1 MKQMR
6 RFICALLAALML
18 LSGTALAEASYTA
31 GTYTASANGN
41 NGPVTVEV
49 TFSGTAIES
58 VNVTNHSETAGICDV
73 AMTRIP
79 QAIVNGQT
87 LVVDAVAG
95 ATNSSKAI
103 LAAVED
109 CVMQA
114 GGDVEALKVKAND
127 GEAASTETVII
138 NTDVL
143 AIGGGGAGLTA
154 AVRAGQFG
162 VKCVVIEKLAQ
173 LGGATAASQGNYAAV
188 DPEKQ
193 VPQGI
198 EDSIM
203 LQIQQTY
210 QGGDCKAKLDL
221 VETMAYHALD
231 GVHWLENLGVEFNEQ
246 MTTVVGAIWPR
257 THGAVGKG
265 AAIIEKLKT
274 AAEAYNTD
282 IYMETTATELI
293 VEDGRVVGCKA
304 IGADGTNYEFHASLG
319 VVMCTGGFGKN
330 TEMLKKYNPNIPEGV
345 VSMAHA
351 GATGDGIIM
360 GEAIGANLYGMEYI
374 QMLTTSGAVLTGA
387 SIEDVLYI
395 NAEGNRFVAEDSRR
409 DMLCN
414 AAFNQTGSVYYVL
427 SDQSLVDRQGNQ
439 ASVDA
444 AVAEGKV
451 FKADTLEELAGIMGM
466 SAENLTAAVADYNAC
481 VESNTPDSF
490 GRYTFNHKLDTAPYY
505 FSTALRP
512 MILYTCGGL
521 EINAAAQVLDAQGR
535 PIPGFYAAGEVAGGL
550 HGSNRLAGN
559 GISEPV
565 IFGQIAVESMMAD
578 Q

>member
-1 MKQMR
+1 MKQIKQLVCTVLVVLMV
-6 RFICALLAALML
+6 FSGAAF
-18 LSGTALAEASYTA
+18 AENTYTA

-49 TFSGTAIES
+49 VFSANAIER
-58 VNVTNHSETAGICDV
+58 VNVTEHSETAGICDV
-73 AMTRIP
+73 AIERIP
-79 QAIVNGQT
+79 QSIVDGQT
-87 LVVDAVAG
+87 LAVDVVSG

-103 LAAVED
+103 LAAVES
-109 CVMQA
+109 CVLQA
-114 GGDVEALKVKAND
+114 GGDVEMLKQKKT
-127 GEAASTETVII
+127 EAKTSTAETVIV

-143 AIGGGGAGLTA
+143 AVGGGGAGLTV
-154 AVRAGQFG
+154 AVRAGQLG

-210 QGGDCKAKLDL
+210 QGGDCKAKLEL

-265 AAIIEKLKT
+265 TAIVEKLKA
-274 AAEAYNTD
+274 AAESYNTD

-293 VEDGRVVGCKA
+293 VENGRVTGCKA
-304 IGADGTNYEFHASLG
+304 IGADGTNYEFRASLG

-330 TEMLKKYNPNIPEGV
+330 NEMLKKYNPNIPDGV
-345 VSMAHA
+345 ISMAHA
-351 GATGDGIIM
+351 GATGDGILM
-360 GEAIGANLYGMEYI
+360 GEAVGARLCGMEYI

-387 SIEDVLYI
+387 SIEDVIYI
-395 NAEGNRFVAEDSRR
+395 NAEGSRFIAEDSRR
-409 DMLCN
+409 DVLCN
-414 AAFNQTGSVYYVL
+414 AAFNQTGSAYYVL

-439 ASVDA
+439 EAVDA

-451 FKADTLEELAGIMGM
+451 FKADTLEELADIMGM
-466 SAENLTAAVADYNAC
+466 KAENLTAAVADYNAS
-481 VESNTPDSF
+481 VETGATDTF
-490 GRYTFNHKLDTAPYY
+490 GRYTFNHTLDSAPYY
-505 FSTALRP
+505 CSAALRP

-521 EINAAAQVLDAQGR
+521 EINAAAQVLNEQGN
-535 PIPGFYAAGEVAGGL
+535 PIPSLYAAGEVAGGL
-550 HGSNRLAGN
+550 HGSNRIAGN
-559 GISEPV
+559 GISEPI

>member
-1 MKQMR
+1 MKQIK
-6 RFICALLAALML
+6 RFACALLAILML
-18 LSGTALAEASYTA
+18 VSSVALAEASYTA

-49 TFSGTAIES
+49 TFSDSAIES
-58 VNVTNHSETAGICDV
+58 VTVKEHAETAGICDV
-73 AMTRIP
+73 AMERIP
-79 QAIVNGQT
+79 QAVVDGQT
-87 LVVDAVAG
+87 LAVDAVTG
-95 ATNSSKAI
+95 ATNSSNAI

-109 CVMQA
+109 CVLQA
-114 GGDVEALKVKAND
+114 GGDVESLKVKTA
-127 GEAASTETVII
+127 ETETTAVETVVV

-143 AIGGGGAGLTA
+143 AIGGGGAGLTV
-154 AVRAGQFG
+154 AVRAGQLG
-162 VKCVVIEKLAQ
+162 AKCVVVEKLAQ

-231 GVHWLENLGVEFNEQ
+231 GVHWLEDLGVEFNEQ

-265 AAIIEKLKT
+265 AAIVETLKA
-274 AAEAYNTD
+274 AAESYNTD

-293 VEDGRVVGCKA
+293 IEDGRVTGCKA
-304 IGADGTNYEFHASLG
+304 VGTDGTNYEFHASLG

-330 TEMLKKYNPNIPEGV
+330 NEMLRKYNPNIPDGV
-345 VSMAHA
+345 ISMAHA
-351 GATGDGIIM
+351 GATGDGILM
-360 GEAIGANLYGMEYI
+360 GEAAGANLYGMEYI

-387 SIEDVLYI
+387 SIEDVIYV
-395 NAEGNRFVAEDSRR
+395 NAEGNRFIAEDSRR
-409 DMLCN
+409 DVLCN
-414 AAFNQTGSVYYVL
+414 AAFSQTGSVYYVL

-439 ASVDA
+439 ESVDA

-451 FKADTLEELAGIMGM
+451 FKADTLEELASVMGM
-466 SAENLTAAVADYNAC
+466 NAENLTATVADYNAS
-481 VESNTPDSF
+481 VESGAADAF

-505 FSTALRP
+505 FSAALRP

-521 EINAAAQVLDAQGR
+521 EINAAAQVLDAQGH
-535 PIPGFYAAGEVAGGL
+535 PISGLYAAGEVAGGL

-559 GISEPV
+559 GISEPI